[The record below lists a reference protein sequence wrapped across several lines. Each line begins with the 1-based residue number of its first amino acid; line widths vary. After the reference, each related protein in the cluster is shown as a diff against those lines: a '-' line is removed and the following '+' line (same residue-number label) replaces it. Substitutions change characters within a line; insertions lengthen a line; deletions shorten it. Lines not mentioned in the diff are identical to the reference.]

1 MSRVEVNIKNIEE
14 LVIPTSDPC
23 QVFVIIQNSER
34 YNSQSSVLYDPSET
48 VTMNESFQVSSR
60 NPLIDSIIFTLFYRT
75 ELNKYNPIG
84 TARLEINKLCE
95 ANSNDEKLPIF
106 SFSSDTINCGFLN
119 ISFTYSPISKNKEEK
134 ATNLLQSLKLNSDSS
149 DSFSDSDDIP
159 IRKKKKLRT
168 PAAFRARNYGRL
180 NSAIDADSFKPKI
193 FKKSGRHKKKDVELK
208 ERENGPTAASLA
220 LLQKNKLLQKSISK
234 LKIDPEKLKLFAD
247 YKVCLDNNDEA
258 LNKARIEYK
267 AMENGIIRNEI
278 STTTMMSIENCIE
291 LTQKLIDQLKKDK
304 PSEKNTTPQQSQNK
318 QAINSN
324 LNQNSPIKKEK

>member
-247 YKVCLDNNDEA
+247 YKACLDNNSEI
-258 LNKARIEYK
+258 LNKARSEYK
-267 AMENGIIRNEI
+267 GFDNGVIRYEL
-278 STTTMMSIENCIE
+278 SLTTLKSIENCCE
-291 LTQKLIDQLKKDK
+291 LTQRLIDQIKKDSS
-304 PSEKNTTPQQSQNK
+304 SEVTTNQQQIQSK
-318 QAINSN
+318 QT
-324 LNQNSPIKKEK
+324 NQNANSRSSKK